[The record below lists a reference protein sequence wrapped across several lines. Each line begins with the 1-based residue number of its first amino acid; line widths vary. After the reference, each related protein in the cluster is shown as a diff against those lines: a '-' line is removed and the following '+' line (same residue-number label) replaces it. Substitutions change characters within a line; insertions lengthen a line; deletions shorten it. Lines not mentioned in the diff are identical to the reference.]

1 MVITVDTEEVKAAIV
16 WVRPSGREI
25 TTVNNPD
32 TIEYAKSLGW
42 KRRQAVKAQTKPN
55 KATYDN
61 SKDNRQ
67 QQLKAL

>member
-1 MVITVDTEEVKAAIV
+1 MEDNSTKSIT

-25 TTVNNPD
+25 TTVHNPA

-42 KRRQAVKAQTKPN
+42 KRQNAKQSKPN

-67 QQLKAL
+67 QQFKAL